1 MAEGGKIKMR
11 VAIVGPGAVGKFL
24 SMKLVRA
31 DGVDVVRI
39 GKEDSPE
46 KISAELDFVF
56 IAVKQPDFSA
66 AIRKLYPLIGSNALI
81 IPLQNGIEH
90 YEILEGRFGKNA
102 VAGTIG
108 GLEVYKSGKK
118 LVWKRSGNEHINLA
132 SRDNTARRR
141 LSRELQPILNS
152 TGIKTNVGDDPK
164 KILWEKLVR
173 MCAIGGVCA
182 ASGLP
187 IGKVL
192 QDNEWR
198 NSLVKAL
205 KAATEIAKVDGTFVS
220 VSDALSAILALSPK
234 FEPSLLKDLKRK
246 KPNEL
251 DAILGAVVRRGEKLG
266 VCAGPIAELILKI
279 KKKYKLK

>member
-1 MAEGGKIKMR
+1 
-11 VAIVGPGAVGKFL
+11 
-24 SMKLVRA
+24 
-31 DGVDVVRI
+31 
-39 GKEDSPE
+39 
-46 KISAELDFVF
+46 LDFIF

-66 AIRKLYPLIGSNALI
+66 AIRKLYPLIGSNVLI

-205 KAATEIAKVDGTFVS
+205 KAATEIAKVDGTSVS